1 MTWILDRRYSLLFF
15 IAFLAGYAYATA
27 PITCENGKVSVSK
40 ECQQI
45 SGLQDFLNQT
55 DHDLPAIDS
64 LERRALLRK
73 CLRDVRTE
81 NMALL
86 ADSKAG
92 CPIPDDQAFKLLTK
106 LGQEEVREYQAQN
119 SNRHDVLDLKYVDT
133 QCFGSICYQ
142 TRRTKTYNPT
152 ESAGTAR

>member
-1 MTWILDRRYSLLFF
+1 MAWILDRRYTLLFF
-15 IAFLAGYAYATA
+15 FAFMAGYAYATA
-27 PITCENGKVSVSK
+27 SNTCENGKVSISK
-40 ECQQI
+40 EYRQI
-45 SGLQDFLNQT
+45 SGLQDFLNQAG
-55 DHDLPAIDS
+55 HDLPVIDL
-64 LERRALLRK
+64 LENRALLRK

-86 ADSKAG
+86 ADSKTG

-106 LGQEEVREYQAQN
+106 LGQEEVREYEAQN
-119 SNRHDVLDLKYVDT
+119 TNRHDVLDLKYVDP

-142 TRRTKTYNPT
+142 TRRTKIYNPT